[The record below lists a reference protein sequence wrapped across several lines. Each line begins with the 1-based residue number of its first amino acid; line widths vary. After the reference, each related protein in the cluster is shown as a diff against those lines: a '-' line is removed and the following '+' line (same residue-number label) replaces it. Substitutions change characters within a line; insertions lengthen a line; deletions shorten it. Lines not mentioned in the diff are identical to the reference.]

1 MTFKD
6 SLKTKNFVVTAHLNM
21 VDVSDAKSLIRQAEI
36 VKPVVD
42 GVQVTD
48 SIQEPIGGV
57 AAAAILIQ
65 QGIDPIVHMNCRDRN
80 RIALEKDF
88 MGATALGV
96 TSVLIRRGQKILKS
110 PKVGIK
116 NVFDTTAL
124 EFMAYI
130 NSLKEDKGASL
141 VSDFHIGA
149 NAEIFEPDPD
159 WVPKNLIR
167 KCDAGSNF
175 IQLQICFDMDVLRK
189 YMSRIVASRL
199 THSVNFIVSLS
210 PLPSADVARWMRD
223 NIKGA
228 LVPNSVIERMDQAAN
243 PESEGV
249 EICAEML
256 QELKTIPGV
265 SGANLLT
272 MGKLED
278 IPAAINSSG
287 VCAV

>member
-6 SLKTKNFVVTAHLNM
+6 SLKTKDFVITAHLNM
-21 VDVSDAKSLIRQAEI
+21 VDVSDAKSLVQQAAI
-36 VKPVVD
+36 VQPVVD

-57 AAAAILIQ
+57 AAAAILIR

-149 NAEIFEPDPD
+149 NAEIFEPDLD

-189 YMSRIVASRL
+189 YMSRIVASKL
-199 THSVNFIVSLS
+199 THSVHFIGSLS

-228 LVPNSVIERMDQAAN
+228 LMPDFVIERMDQAAN

-249 EICAEML
+249 KMCAEML

-272 MGKLED
+272 MGKLEH
-278 IPAAINSSG
+278 IPAAIDASG
-287 VCAV
+287 VRAR

>member
-6 SLKTKNFVVTAHLNM
+6 SLKTKDFVVTAHLNM
-21 VDVSDAKSLIRQAEI
+21 ADVSDPSTLLKQAAILKSA
-36 VKPVVD
+36 VD

-48 SIQEPIGGV
+48 SIQEPIGGIAT
-57 AAAAILIQ
+57 AALLIQ

-96 TSVLIRRGQKILKS
+96 TSVLIRRGTKILKS

-130 NSLKEDKGASL
+130 NSLKEDTNSSV

-149 NAEIFEPDPD
+149 NAEIFEPDLN

-167 KCDAGSNF
+167 KCEAGSNF
-175 IQLQICFDMDVLRK
+175 IQLQICFDMEVLRK
-189 YMSRIVASRL
+189 YMSQIVASKL

-228 LVPNSVIERMDQAAN
+228 LVPDFVIERMDQASN

-249 EICAEML
+249 KICAEML
-256 QELKTIPGV
+256 RESRTIPGI

-278 IPAAINSSG
+278 IPAAIDASG
-287 VCAV
+287 VRTN

>member
-6 SLKTKNFVVTAHLNM
+6 SLKTKDFVVTAHLNM
-21 VDVSDAKSLIRQAEI
+21 TDVSDPNSLLKQAAILKSA
-36 VKPVVD
+36 VD

-48 SIQEPIGGV
+48 SIQEPIGGIAT
-57 AAAAILIQ
+57 AALLIQ

-88 MGATALGV
+88 MGASALGV
-96 TSVLIRRGQKILKS
+96 TSVLIRRGTKILKS

-130 NSLKEDKGASL
+130 NSLKEDTNAS
-141 VSDFHIGA
+141 VVPDFHIGA
-149 NAEIFEPDPD
+149 NAEIFEPDLN

-167 KCDAGSNF
+167 KCEAGSNF
-175 IQLQICFDMDVLRK
+175 IQLQICFDMEVLRK
-189 YMSRIVASRL
+189 YMTQIVASKL

-223 NIKGA
+223 NVKGA
-228 LVPNSVIERMDQAAN
+228 LVPDSVIERMDQAPN

-249 EICAEML
+249 KICAEVL
-256 QELKTIPGV
+256 QELKTIPGI
-265 SGANLLT
+265 SGANLLA

-278 IPAAINSSG
+278 IPAAIDASG
-287 VCAV
+287 VRTI